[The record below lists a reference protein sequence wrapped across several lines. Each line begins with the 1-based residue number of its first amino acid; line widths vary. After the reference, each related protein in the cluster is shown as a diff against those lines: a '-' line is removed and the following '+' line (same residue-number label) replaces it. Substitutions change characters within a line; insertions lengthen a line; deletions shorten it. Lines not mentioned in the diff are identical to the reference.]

1 MKNDCVNCKRYV
13 FEEFQKKAIV
23 ESIRLDKYLYLLNSL
38 HNCDV
43 SADKDGFQKPLILFF
58 M

>member
-23 ESIRLDKYLYLLNSL
+23 ESIGLDKYLYLLN
-38 HNCDV
+38 NYFP
-43 SADKDGFQKPLILFF
+43 FQLKQN
-58 M
+58 